1 MLSACL
7 VLTLGLYQWN
17 GAESNGYEKA
27 KAAEVCAAMREQR
40 GHVEFI
46 CYEEGSPRTLDPALS
61 PFAKHLPPEEGVGG
75 GHSAGVRAADAGGD
89 DAQVEG
95 PLLPFEPLLA
105 IVISHARTL
114 EMLGRVEAALRAHER
129 AVRLLRHQLPGSSRL
144 AEALSNLAGAHEQVG
159 ELEPAQRLL
168 EEALALLRGPRSYA
182 KEALLPRWG
191 DETIVLSTANTHS
204 YRKVAKTLRE
214 YFDDHLRV
222 QDLAVPGDET
232 LYWFGDNDHER
243 WAEHF
248 AAYSPPPLIPRSAD
262 VAYSFGVGGPLSGV
276 PLHVHGPGFSETLI
290 GRKRWWLAPPRP
302 KPPFDPNATA
312 LEWALSS
319 RSGGGGAPTKGN
331 GDGGVDFAA
340 CTVAEGEAIYFPD
353 GWWHATLNLDE
364 TVFISSFVNYAR
376 DEQGERGADVTG
388 KRPDLDDA
396 FELKR

>member
-1 MLSACL
+1 MA
-7 VLTLGLYQWN
+7 
-17 GAESNGYEKA
+17 
-27 KAAEVCAAMREQR
+27 
-40 GHVEFI
+40 
-46 CYEEGSPRTLDPALS
+46 P
-61 PFAKHLPPEEGVGG
+61 
-75 GHSAGVRAADAGGD
+75 
-89 DAQVEG
+89 
-95 PLLPFEPLLA
+95 
-105 IVISHARTL
+105 
-114 EMLGRVEAALRAHER
+114 R
-129 AVRLLRHQLPGSSRL
+129 AVS
-144 AEALSNLAGAHEQVG
+144 
-159 ELEPAQRLL
+159 
-168 EEALALLRGPRSYA
+168 ALALALVALAATDPVSARADGYGSGTRFGWRMHDARHLETPLDGPCTVERVDASQFASLEAFHDAHRARGGAPVVVTGLGPRNDA
-182 KEALLPRWG
+182 FRAMNARDALLRRWG

-214 YFDDHLRV
+214 YLDDHLHV

-302 KPPFDPNATA
+302 KPAFDPNATA

>member
-1 MLSACL
+1 MVPHAVSSALTL
-7 VLTLGLYQWN
+7 VLVVL
-17 GAESNGYEKA
+17 
-27 KAAEVCAAMREQR
+27 AATAPV
-40 GHVEFI
+40 
-46 CYEEGSPRTLDPALS
+46 S
-61 PFAKHLPPEEGVGG
+61 
-75 GHSAGVRAADAGGD
+75 
-89 DAQVEG
+89 
-95 PLLPFEPLLA
+95 
-105 IVISHARTL
+105 
-114 EMLGRVEAALRAHER
+114 
-129 AVRLLRHQLPGSSRL
+129 SSRR
-144 AEALSNLAGAHEQVG
+144 AGADGYASRTRLGWRTHEARHFDTPLDGPCTVDRVDASQFAS
-159 ELEPAQRLL
+159 LEAFHDAHRARGGAPMVVTG
-168 EEALALLRGPRSYA
+168 LAPRNDAFRAMNA
-182 KEALLPRWG
+182 KEALLRRWG

-214 YFDDHLRV
+214 YFDDHLHV
-222 QDLAVPGDET
+222 QNLDVPGDET

-302 KPPFDPNATA
+302 KPTFNPNATA

-319 RSGGGGAPTKGN
+319 RNGGGEAPRNRPG
-331 GDGGVDFAA
+331 GEDGVDFAA

-376 DEQGERGADVTG
+376 DEEGDGGARVVG
-388 KRPDLDDA
+388 KTPDLDDA

>member
-1 MLSACL
+1 MA
-7 VLTLGLYQWN
+7 
-17 GAESNGYEKA
+17 
-27 KAAEVCAAMREQR
+27 
-40 GHVEFI
+40 
-46 CYEEGSPRTLDPALS
+46 PRAVSALS
-61 PFAKHLPPEEGVGG
+61 LALV
-75 GHSAGVRAADAGGD
+75 ALAATAP
-89 DAQVEG
+89 V
-95 PLLPFEPLLA
+95 
-105 IVISHARTL
+105 S
-114 EMLGRVEAALRAHER
+114 
-129 AVRLLRHQLPGSSRL
+129 SSRR
-144 AEALSNLAGAHEQVG
+144 AGADGYASGTRLGWRTHEARHFETPLDGPCTVDRVDASQFAS
-159 ELEPAQRLL
+159 LEAFHDAHRARGGAPVVVTG
-168 EEALALLRGPRSYA
+168 LAPRNDAFRAMNA
-182 KEALLPRWG
+182 KEALLRRWG

-262 VAYSFGVGGPLSGV
+262 VAYSFGIGGPLSGV

-302 KPPFDPNATA
+302 KPAFDPNATA

>member
-1 MLSACL
+1 VDASQFASLEAFHDAHRARGGAP
-7 VLTLGLYQWN
+7 VVVTGLAPRN
-17 GAESNGYEKA
+17 DAFR
-27 KAAEVCAAMREQR
+27 AM
-40 GHVEFI
+40 
-46 CYEEGSPRTLDPALS
+46 
-61 PFAKHLPPEEGVGG
+61 
-75 GHSAGVRAADAGGD
+75 
-89 DAQVEG
+89 
-95 PLLPFEPLLA
+95 
-105 IVISHARTL
+105 
-114 EMLGRVEAALRAHER
+114 
-129 AVRLLRHQLPGSSRL
+129 
-144 AEALSNLAGAHEQVG
+144 N
-159 ELEPAQRLL
+159 
-168 EEALALLRGPRSYA
+168 A
-182 KEALLPRWG
+182 KEALLRRWG

-262 VAYSFGVGGPLSGV
+262 VAYSFGIGGPLSGV

-302 KPPFDPNATA
+302 KPAFDPNATA

-331 GDGGVDFAA
+331 GDGGVDFVA

>member
-1 MLSACL
+1 MA
-7 VLTLGLYQWN
+7 
-17 GAESNGYEKA
+17 
-27 KAAEVCAAMREQR
+27 
-40 GHVEFI
+40 
-46 CYEEGSPRTLDPALS
+46 PRAVSALS
-61 PFAKHLPPEEGVGG
+61 LALV
-75 GHSAGVRAADAGGD
+75 ALAATAP
-89 DAQVEG
+89 V
-95 PLLPFEPLLA
+95 
-105 IVISHARTL
+105 S
-114 EMLGRVEAALRAHER
+114 
-129 AVRLLRHQLPGSSRL
+129 SSRR
-144 AEALSNLAGAHEQVG
+144 AGADGYASGTRLGWRTHEARHFETPLDGPCTVDRVDASQFAS
-159 ELEPAQRLL
+159 LEAFHDAYRARGGAPVVVTG
-168 EEALALLRGPRSYA
+168 LAPRNDAFRAMNA
-182 KEALLPRWG
+182 KEALLRRWG

-262 VAYSFGVGGPLSGV
+262 VAYSFGIGGPLSGV

-302 KPPFDPNATA
+302 KPTFDPNATA

-319 RSGGGGAPTKGN
+319 RKAVGGGEKGDPARNSPGAA
-331 GDGGVDFAA
+331 DGVDFAA
-340 CTVAEGEAIYFPD
+340 CTVAEGEAMYFPD